1 MSCPRCVCTPSYDPC
16 ENCGTYVMPFDQPRE
31 VAALITERAEALIKA
46 READRKLRGLLKEIE
61 QKTFLGEGI

>member
-1 MSCPRCVCTPSYDPC
+1 
-16 ENCGTYVMPFDQPRE
+16 MPFDQPRE